1 MRKGDN
7 MKKKDWH
14 DIKLA
19 ILTMISLI
27 GCPITFYL
35 AIVKHPA
42 WLIATVL
49 CGIWLFLFELANG
62 VLKGE

>member
-1 MRKGDN
+1 
-7 MKKKDWH
+7 MKKKDLH

-35 AIVKHPA
+35 AITQHYA
-42 WLIATVL
+42 WLIATII
-49 CGIWLFLFELANG
+49 CGMWLFLFELANG